1 MSSFVKNSEGK
12 IVPSM
17 GTNPSNTGSS
27 SLKLTIR
34 DTDFLLR
41 LIAQSPIDGR
51 ELEQALET
59 KNKIQSMHKHLSEIS
74 I

>member
-1 MSSFVKNSEGK
+1 MSQFIKDSSGK
-12 IVPSM
+12 IVP
-17 GTNPSNTGSS
+17 GKESS

-41 LIAQSPIDGR
+41 LIAQAPIDGR

-59 KNKIQSMHKHLSEIS
+59 KNKIQTIHQKLSEVGM
-74 I
+74 